1 MLRELGEIGM
11 RVARAMGERAA
22 AAAEDAEVSPAE
34 AAQAAS
40 GFSRVARA
48 VRQTL
53 ALEARL
59 AEGAPPRG
67 GWRQA
72 RAPRAGVGARSGD
85 DDRLDDEPDDEDLR
99 EEREWLGDPDED
111 LFAGLDLEA
120 GVEALTAAVR
130 RQAAE
135 TAAVLRKG
143 LGSAG
148 VVSGGAGRRVVAPP
162 EWPPVVAPRPRA
174 ARGPP

>member
-1 MLRELGEIGM
+1 MLRELSEIGM

-22 AAAEDAEVSPAE
+22 VAAEDAEVSPAE

-40 GFSRVARA
+40 GFARVARS

-67 GWRQA
+67 GWRQGPAPRTGGAA
-72 RAPRAGVGARSGD
+72 RAGD
-85 DDRLDDEPDDEDLR
+85 DEADDEDLR

-111 LFAGLDLEA
+111 DGFEGLDLEA

-130 RQAAE
+130 RQQAKTQAI
-135 TAAVLRKG
+135 LKKF
-143 LGSAG
+143 SPMAG
-148 VVSGGAGRRVVAPP
+148 AVSGPGERRAVAPP
-162 EWPPVVAPRPRA
+162 EWPPVPASRA
-174 ARGPP
+174 RGARGPP

>member
-1 MLRELGEIGM
+1 M
-11 RVARAMGERAA
+11 RVARAMGERTAV
-22 AAAEDAEVSPAE
+22 AAEEAEVSPAE

-40 GFSRVARA
+40 GFARVARA

-72 RAPRAGVGARSGD
+72 RAPRAGVAARSGD

-143 LGSAG
+143 LGTAG
-148 VVSGGAGRRVVAPP
+148 AVAKSPEARSIGTSERRAVSPP
-162 EWPPVVAPRPRA
+162 EWPPVPAFRARA